1 MSKLKDIKKAENPSD
16 YAKQANEGIML
27 GYPVKIAGK
36 THRNDTGTHYHS
48 TIKVF
53 NKEKDHPHAIHNL
66 AQHLPLNAPD
76 AKNTQI
82 EPGQFKDRKGNDVFV
97 IKLHGRS
104 ADKLKEHHARFA
116 HMGDPENYDF
126 QAHISVPKSVHDEIK
141 SSGAKTAHE
150 AGIEFGNA
158 ELKAGP
164 RTLKTYHHEA
174 DSTEPKVPDYG
185 DFTSKIKKSENLC
198 AVHKAEKIHGK
209 KPLMKPYVSEAQ
221 RRWAHTP
228 SGKKALGG
236 NAGVHEWDE
245 ATKGKKLPEKVME
258 KGALKNAAIAGGML
272 LGSHAH
278 AASGHLHQFVS
289 GMKNLPGVK
298 AESVFTPYKKGSS
311 DGQGQYRIKVG
322 NYTINGE
329 HHSVGGNNQH
339 KNSMDGPKN
348 PSPKDKEDEGKAQFL
363 RNKINTV
370 GQNLLDKSLE
380 KSALK
385 NAGIALGMAGALASP
400 SHVSDA
406 KTRAPAS
413 IQHSK
418 PKSSYDHKKMLRAIA
433 SVESG
438 DKTNVKHAAMGGM
451 HHGGHAY
458 GKYGLTEPVIKDT
471 IKAHKDLQS
480 KHGKAMSLNGKQLHN
495 YMHDNKGL
503 EDTIADRHLSHMEH
517 VLGDSPEHLG
527 YGWLNGAEG
536 ALKAKKSGMDIKNHW
551 HAKKIRSAY
560 DKEK

>member
-104 ADKLKEHHARFA
+104 ADKLKEHHAKFA

-126 QAHISVPKSVHDEIK
+126 QAHISVPKSVHDQIK

-185 DFTSKIKKSENLC
+185 DFTSKIKKSEKLC

-258 KGALKNAAIAGGML
+258 KG
-272 LGSHAH
+272 
-278 AASGHLHQFVS
+278 
-289 GMKNLPGVK
+289 
-298 AESVFTPYKKGSS
+298 
-311 DGQGQYRIKVG
+311 
-322 NYTINGE
+322 
-329 HHSVGGNNQH
+329 
-339 KNSMDGPKN
+339 
-348 PSPKDKEDEGKAQFL
+348 
-363 RNKINTV
+363 
-370 GQNLLDKSLE
+370 
-380 KSALK
+380 ALK